1 MTHNLTTSIIHEV
14 QSLINHLHI
23 KGRIDYKTRAFLSP
37 KTHPGLL
44 YSTDYEKYTN
54 LTVLYDPLSQPMTP
68 QRTYHHMS
76 ITSYSH
82 TWKQSR
88 HSPKT
93 QDTSD
98 TINLPNLPEGACLV
112 TADVVS
118 TYNNIPHREGTE
130 TGIQHIKNNI
140 ALLPE
145 NSPRPGTIQSSLNI
159 ILTNN
164 HLQYNDMFFQQ
175 TMGTICASPY
185 ASIFMQK
192 MESQILN
199 HEPHYINFWCRFIDD
214 CFFIFTHGEDKLH
227 KVLTFMNAIHPAIN
241 FTF

>member
-1 MTHNLTTSIIHEV
+1 MTPNLTTSIIHEV

-44 YSTDYEKYTN
+44 YSTDYQKYTN

-112 TADVVS
+112 TANVQQYPTQGRHWNRNPTHQKQYS
-118 TYNNIPHREGTE
+118 TPSR
-130 TGIQHIKNNI
+130 K
-140 ALLPE
+140 LP
-145 NSPRPGTIQSSLNI
+145 STRHHTI
-159 ILTNN
+159 ILKHYPNQQSFPIQWHVFPTNHGN
-164 HLQYNDMFFQQ
+164 NLRL
-175 TMGTICASPY
+175 TI
-185 ASIFMQK
+185 
-192 MESQILN
+192 
-199 HEPHYINFWCRFIDD
+199 R
-214 CFFIFTHGEDKLH
+214 LH
-227 KVLTFMNAIHPAIN
+227 IHAKN
-241 FTF
+241 GKSNS